1 MSAPVPASEPD
12 LLELAHA
19 AVDSAEALLAD
30 ATGKL
35 RAKIAC
41 AGRIDSNLLDREQRA
56 AHGLAWLATYVE
68 ALRQLASYA
77 ERMQGA
83 GRLGETEELLV
94 RIGMGEYLAQIVGGI
109 PMSQG
114 EIVRLRDLGLSA
126 AEIAGRMTPAVEELI
141 DTGNTAEHR
150 ARAITLLRSAG
161 DQCDPGLDD

>member
-1 MSAPVPASEPD
+1 MSARLRSSSQPD
-12 LLELAHA
+12 LLELAQQ
-19 AVDSAEALLAD
+19 AVGSAEALLAD
-30 ATGKL
+30 ATRKL
-35 RAKIAC
+35 RAKIVF
-41 AGRIDSNLLDREQRA
+41 AGRTDSNQLDREQRA

-141 DTGNTAEHR
+141 DTGN
-150 ARAITLLRSAG
+150 
-161 DQCDPGLDD
+161 